1 MGAILPLRRA
11 RLAIWRDA
19 FWPPRQRERGVFRR
33 TAAALAGVLLIAAC
47 QQEEPLAPQIRP
59 VRTVTVQHTNDSDPI
74 SLTGEIQSR
83 DQVNLGFR
91 LDGRLV
97 ERSVSVGMPVA
108 EGQVIARL
116 DADDVQNA
124 LRSATAN
131 LSAAE
136 AILRQAKADEA
147 RQREL
152 FNKGIVAKARLEQ
165 AEQTLQSATAQV
177 EAAEAQVQSA
187 EDSVGYTELR
197 ADATGT
203 VTATG
208 AEPGEVVRAGQMIV
222 QVAREGGKDAVFH
235 VPAQMIREAPRDPL
249 VTVVLADDPAIVTT
263 GRVREVSPQADAAT
277 GTFVV
282 KVGLSEPPATMRL
295 GDTIIG
301 SISLNAEPVVRLP
314 ATALT
319 EIEGQP
325 AVWIVDASTLTV
337 AAREVEVLRYDS
349 DVVIIGGGL
358 ADGEVVV
365 TAGVHALQPGQQVR
379 LLGESS

>member
-1 MGAILPLRRA
+1 M
-11 RLAIWRDA
+11 
-19 FWPPRQRERGVFRR
+19 
-33 TAAALAGVLLIAAC
+33 AAALAAALLIASC
-47 QQEEPLAPQIRP
+47 QEEEPLAPQIRP
-59 VRTVTVQHTNDSDPI
+59 VRTVIVQHTNDSDPI
-74 SLTGEIQSR
+74 TLTGEIQSR
-83 DQVNLGFR
+83 DQVNLAFR

-97 ERSVSVGMPVA
+97 ERSVSVGMRIA
-108 EGQVIARL
+108 EGQMIARL
-116 DADDVQNA
+116 DSDDVQNA

-131 LSAAE
+131 LSAAQ
-136 AILRQAKADEA
+136 AILRQAKADEG

-152 FNKGIVAKARLEQ
+152 FNKDIVAKARLEQ
-165 AEQTLQSATAQV
+165 AEQSLQSATAQV
-177 EAAEAQVQSA
+177 EAAEAQVRSA

-197 ADATGT
+197 ADTTGT

-222 QVAREGGKDAVFH
+222 QVAGEGGKDAVFH
-235 VPAQMIREAPRDPL
+235 VPAQLIREAPRDPL

-282 KVGLSEPPATMRL
+282 KVGLSEPPRTMRL

-301 SISLNAEPVVRLP
+301 SISLNSEPVVRLP
-314 ATALT
+314 GTALT
-319 EIEGQP
+319 EIGGQP
-325 AVWIVDASTLTV
+325 AVWIVDSSTLTV
-337 AAREVEVLRYDS
+337 SAREVEVLRYDS
-349 DVVIIGGGL
+349 DFVIIGAGL